1 MSIDLTSLVN
11 TMINLGM
18 VMVVLVMVF
27 QIIGSL
33 SKAFGGV
40 GGGGGGGL

>member
-1 MSIDLTSLVN
+1 MSIDLTSLIN

-27 QIIGSL
+27 QIIGTL
-33 SKAFGGV
+33 TRALGG

>member
-1 MSIDLTSLVN
+1 MSIDLTSLIN

-27 QIIGSL
+27 QILGTL
-33 SKAFGGV
+33 TRAFG

>member
-1 MSIDLTSLVN
+1 MSFDLTSLIN

-33 SKAFGGV
+33 SKAFGGA
-40 GGGGGGGL
+40 GGGGGGL

>member
-1 MSIDLTSLVN
+1 MSIDLTSLIN
-11 TMINLGM
+11 TMINLGVVM
-18 VMVVLVMVF
+18 VMLVMVF

-33 SKAFGGV
+33 SRFV

>member
-1 MSIDLTSLVN
+1 MSIDLNSLIN

-27 QIIGSL
+27 QILGTL
-33 SKAFGGV
+33 TRAFG

>member
-1 MSIDLTSLVN
+1 MSIDLTSLIN

-27 QIIGSL
+27 QIIGSI
-33 SKAFGGV
+33 SRAFGG
-40 GGGGGGGL
+40 GAGGGGGL